1 MFEEYG
7 AMRAGGAVGPHSY
20 RTEGA
25 ERGMVFLPYA
35 GARIGYPHEE
45 AERGMA
51 FYGGAMGVRGMVEPH
66 PSEEAEREMA
76 FYGGAMGVRSMVEP
90 HPSEEAEREMAFY
103 GGAMGVRSMVEPHP
117 SEEALLKEEYLP
129 LERGLKFVP
138 LLELFEKIKKERS
151 LEDFEEVLYRRSE
164 KIVEPFREL
173 SEAKKEVIRK
183 LVDIN
188 LEKYMVDRVE
198 TFKKKEESESL
209 QPKDVLEIFSIKKIA
224 GETGWGDMLTEIKKI
239 EKGYYKDCSTIPE
252 VFEKTLRSGKA
263 MTVKE
268 AEDMLNRIYE
278 FAEKHNISFT
288 SPLIK
293 NQIKIL
299 EMEMDL

>member
-1 MFEEYG
+1 MFGEYG
-7 AMRAGGAVGPHSY
+7 ALRAGGIIGSHSY
-20 RTEGA
+20 LTEEA
-25 ERGMVFLPYA
+25 ERGQMEIGAGGMRFGGIVEPYPYLSEEAEKGRVFSPYA
-35 GARIGYPHEE
+35 GAMIGYPHEE

-51 FYGGAMGVRGMVEPH
+51 FHVAVGMR
-66 PSEEAEREMA
+66 AG
-76 FYGGAMGVRSMVEP
+76 YQ
-90 HPSEEAEREMAFY
+90 
-103 GGAMGVRSMVEPHP
+103 
-117 SEEALLKEEYLP
+117 SEEALLKKEYLP
-129 LERGLKFVP
+129 LERELGFIPHLV
-138 LLELFEKIKKERS
+138 LFEKIKKERA
-151 LEDFEEVLYRRSE
+151 LEEFGEVLYGRSE
-164 KIVEPFREL
+164 KPVEPFGEL
-173 SEAKKEVIRK
+173 KGAKKEVIRK

-188 LEKYMVDRVE
+188 LGKYMVDRVE

-252 VFEKTLRSGKA
+252 MFEKTLRSGKA